1 MLGNPCL
8 VSTHGVSI
16 WPDNGVGVSLEYP
29 SRFLFVNDD
38 VLEPPRCSM
47 SSSQAVTREKLVVI
61 GNGMAGMRTVE
72 ELLKLDPTRY
82 DITVFGAEPH
92 GNYDRIM
99 LSSVLAG
106 EKAVDDIVINS
117 RAWYDDNGITLHA
130 GDAAAAIDTKAR
142 TVTSQAGVT
151 VPFDRLL
158 LATGSKP
165 IVPPIP
171 GLNLPGVCAFRDLR
185 DVDTMIAAAE
195 TYQRAV
201 VIGGGLLGLE
211 AAWGLKRRGMA
222 VAVVHLM
229 PTLMERQLD
238 EPAGK
243 LLQRDLTERGVA
255 FFTNG
260 QTEEVTGTDRVTGIK
275 LADGREAPAD
285 LVVVAIGIRPEIDL
299 ARAAGLEVNR
309 GIVVGDNLCTSDP
322 DIFAIGECA
331 EHRGQVVGLVAP
343 IWDMARVCAHHLAG
357 GATLAYS
364 AQATATRLKITG
376 IDVFSAGQLSAG
388 EDEDEVVLRDARRGT
403 YRKLVMRDTKLIG
416 TVLYGDVADGNW
428 YFDLIRRGAN
438 ISDFADR
445 MIMGQAAAQNS
456 AGPVSVDTKS
466 MSDDT
471 QICGCNGVCKGTIV
485 EIIKAKN
492 LSTYDAVKAHT
503 KASASCGT
511 CAPLVR
517 QLLADTLGVEIA
529 GPAIP
534 TVCKC
539 TDHTNEDVR
548 AQIIKQGLKT
558 QDAVRRA
565 MAWKTADGC
574 AACRPALNYYLLCA
588 WPGEYVDDNQ
598 SRFVNERVHAN
609 IQKDGTYSVIP
620 RLWGG
625 TAKPAELAVIA
636 AVALD
641 YNVAEVKITGG
652 QRLGIYGI
660 KKQDLPAVWGRLTD
674 AGLVS
679 GHAYAK
685 GLRTVKTCVGLEW
698 CRFGTQDSTTLGKR
712 LERMAWGNWSP
723 HKFKMGISGCPRNC
737 AEASIKDLGV
747 VCVDSGFEILVGGNG
762 GIVLRGT
769 DKLCHVA
776 TEDEVLEYCA
786 AFMQLYREEARYLD
800 RTAPYVERVG
810 IAYIKQRIVEDV
822 EGRHALQRRF
832 LFAQSFLQD
841 DPWAARA
848 NQGVDA
854 KEFTPLPAL
863 GR

>member
-1 MLGNPCL
+1 
-8 VSTHGVSI
+8 
-16 WPDNGVGVSLEYP
+16 
-29 SRFLFVNDD
+29 
-38 VLEPPRCSM
+38 M
-47 SSSQAVTREKLVVI
+47 SSETVVARERLVVV

-92 GNYDRIM
+92 VNYDRIM

-106 EKAVDDIVINS
+106 EKAVDDITINS
-117 RAWYDDNGITLHA
+117 RAWYADNHITLHT
-130 GDAAAAIDTKAR
+130 GDPVVAIDAKAR
-142 TVTSQAGVT
+142 TVTSHAGTT
-151 VPFDRLL
+151 VNYDRLL

-171 GLNLPGVCAFRDLR
+171 GLNLPGVCAFRDIG
-185 DVDTMIAAAE
+185 DVDTMIDAAA

-238 EPAGK
+238 EAAGR
-243 LLQRDLTERGVA
+243 LLQRDLTERGIA

-260 QTEEVTGTDRVTGIK
+260 QTEEVIGTDRVTGIR

-285 LVVVAIGIRPEIDL
+285 LVVVAIGIRPETEL

-309 GIVVGDNLCTSDP
+309 GIVVGDNLATSDP
-322 DIFAIGECA
+322 DIFAVGECA

-343 IWDMARVCAHHLAG
+343 IWDMAKVCAHHLAG
-357 GATLAYS
+357 GGDLGYS
-364 AQATATRLKITG
+364 PQTTATRLKITG
-376 IDVFSAGQLSAG
+376 IDVFSAGQLAGG

-403 YRKLVMRDTKLIG
+403 YRKLVLRDRKLVG
-416 TVLYGDVADGNW
+416 TVLYGDVGDGNW
-428 YFDLIRRGAN
+428 YFDLIRRGADVG
-438 ISDFADR
+438 DFADR
-445 MIMGQAAAQNS
+445 MILGQAAAQGS
-456 AGPVSVDTKS
+456 AGPVKPDTKS

-471 QICGCNGVCKGTIV
+471 QICGCNGVCKGAIVDTITT
-485 EIIKAKN
+485 KG
-492 LSTYDAVKAHT
+492 LTTYDAVKAHT

-517 QLLADTLGVEIA
+517 QVLADTLGVEVD

-534 TVCKC
+534 KVCTC
-539 TDHTNEDVR
+539 TDHTHEEVR
-548 AQIIKQGLKT
+548 AQILKQGLKT
-558 QDAVRRA
+558 QTAVRTA
-565 MAWKTADGC
+565 MAWKTDDGC

-588 WPGEYVDDNQ
+588 WPGEYIDDNQ
-598 SRFVNERVHAN
+598 SRFINERVHAN

-636 AVALD
+636 AVAQD

-660 KKQDLPAVWGRLTD
+660 KKQDLPAVWARLTE

-698 CRFGTQDSTTLGKR
+698 CRFGTQDSTLLGKR
-712 LERMAWGNWSP
+712 LERMTWGNWSP
-723 HKFKMGISGCPRNC
+723 HKFKMGVSGCPRNC

-747 VCVDSGFEILVGGNG
+747 ICVDSGFDLLIGGNG
-762 GIVLRGT
+762 GIELRGT

-776 TEDEVLEYCA
+776 TEAEVLEYCA

-810 IAYIKQRIVEDV
+810 IDYIRQRIVEDCD
-822 EGRHALQRRF
+822 GRRALQQRF
-832 LFAQSFLQD
+832 LHAQSFLQD
-841 DPWAARA
+841 DPWAERA
-848 NQGVDA
+848 NNGVDA
-854 KEFTPLPAL
+854 KEFQTLTAL
-863 GR
+863 SVQK

>member
-1 MLGNPCL
+1 MASAVAVFRPHLA
-8 VSTHGVSI
+8 V
-16 WPDNGVGVSLEYP
+16 NG
-29 SRFLFVNDD
+29 D
-38 VLEPPRCSM
+38 VPWFQWCKM
-47 SSSQAVTREKLVVI
+47 SSEPRLTCAPLARERLVVV

-82 DITVFGAEPH
+82 DITVFGAEPYV
-92 GNYDRIM
+92 NYDRIM

-106 EKAVDDIVINS
+106 EKQVDDITINP
-117 RAWYDDNGITLHA
+117 RAWYTANGITLHT
-130 GDAAAAIDTKAR
+130 GDPVVVIDAKAR
-142 TVTSQAGVT
+142 SVTAQSGLCVGY
-151 VPFDRLL
+151 DRLL
-158 LATGSKP
+158 IATGSKP

-171 GLNLPGVCAFRDLR
+171 GLNLPGVCAFRDIR
-185 DVDTMIAAAE
+185 DVDTMIDAAA

-238 EPAGK
+238 EAAGR
-243 LLQRDLTERGVA
+243 LLQRDLTERGIA

-260 QTEEVTGTDRVTGIK
+260 QTEEVTGTDRVTGIR
-275 LADGREAPAD
+275 LADGRAAPAD
-285 LVVVAIGIRPEIDL
+285 LVVVAIGIRPETDL

-322 DIFAIGECA
+322 DIFAVGECA

-343 IWDMARVCAHHLAG
+343 IWDMAKVCAHHLAG
-357 GATLAYS
+357 GADLAYS
-364 AQATATRLKITG
+364 PQTTATRLKITG
-376 IDVFSAGQLSAG
+376 IDVFSAGQLAGG
-388 EDEDEVVLRDARRGT
+388 EDEDEVVLRDARRVT
-403 YRKLVMRDTKLIG
+403 YRKLVLRDRKLVG
-416 TVLYGDVADGNW
+416 AVLYGDVADGNW
-428 YFDLIRRGAN
+428 YFDLIRRHADIGD
-438 ISDFADR
+438 IADR
-445 MIMGQAAAQNS
+445 MILGQAAAQGS
-456 AGPVSVDTKS
+456 SGPVKLDTKS
-466 MSDDT
+466 LADDA

-485 EIIKAKN
+485 AAITSKG
-492 LSTYDAVKAHT
+492 LTSYDAVKSHT

-517 QLLADTLGVEIA
+517 QVLADTLGVEPD

-539 TDHTNEDVR
+539 TDHTHEDVR
-548 AQIIKQGLKT
+548 AQILKQGLKT
-558 QDAVRRA
+558 QAAVRAA
-565 MAWKTADGC
+565 MAWKTPDGC
-574 AACRPALNYYLLCA
+574 AACHPALNYYLLCA

-598 SRFVNERVHAN
+598 SRFINERVHAN
-609 IQKDGTYSVIP
+609 IQKDGSYSVIP

-636 AVALD
+636 AIAQD

-660 KKQDLPAVWGRLTD
+660 KKADLPAVWARLTA

-698 CRFGTQDSTTLGKR
+698 CRFGTQDSTALGKQ
-712 LERMAWGNWSP
+712 LERLTWGTWTP
-723 HKFKMGISGCPRNC
+723 HKFKMGVSGCPRNC
-737 AEASIKDLGV
+737 AESSIKDLGV
-747 VCVDSGFEILVGGNG
+747 ICVESGFDLLIGGNG
-762 GIVLRGT
+762 GTELRGT
-769 DKLCHVA
+769 DKLCHVT
-776 TEDEVLEYCA
+776 TEAEVLEYCA

-810 IAYIKQRIVEDV
+810 IAYIRQRIVDDAD
-822 EGRHALQRRF
+822 GRRALQQRF
-832 LFAQSFLQD
+832 MHAQSFLQD
-841 DPWAARA
+841 DPWAERA
-848 NQGVDA
+848 NHGVDA
-854 KEFTPLPAL
+854 REFQPLPAL
-863 GR
+863 GATP

>member
-1 MLGNPCL
+1 MS
-8 VSTHGVSI
+8 STH
-16 WPDNGVGVSLEYP
+16 P
-29 SRFLFVNDD
+29 
-38 VLEPPRCSM
+38 
-47 SSSQAVTREKLVVI
+47 VTREKLVVI

-72 ELLKLDPTRY
+72 ELLKLDATRY

-106 EKAVDDIVINS
+106 EKAVDDIVINA
-117 RAWYDDNGITLHA
+117 RAWYTDNGITLHA
-130 GDAAAAIDTKAR
+130 GDAAASIDTKAR
-142 TVTSQAGVT
+142 TVTSQAGII

-185 DVDTMIAAAE
+185 DVDTMIAASE
-195 TYQRAV
+195 TYHRAV

-238 EPAGK
+238 ETAGK

-275 LADGREAPAD
+275 LSDGREAPAD
-285 LVVVAIGIRPEIDL
+285 LVVVAIGIRPETDL

-357 GATLAYS
+357 GGTLGYS
-364 AQATATRLKITG
+364 AQTTATRLKITG
-376 IDVFSAGQLSAG
+376 IDVFSAGQLAAG

-403 YRKLVMRDTKLIG
+403 YRKLVMRDDRLIG

-445 MIMGQAAAQNS
+445 MILGQGAAQGVS
-456 AGPVSVDTKS
+456 GPVGVDTKS

-485 EIIKAKN
+485 DVIKAKN
-492 LSTYDAVKAHT
+492 LSTYDGVKAHT
-503 KASASCGT
+503 NASASCGT

-517 QLLADTLGVEIA
+517 QLLADTLGIEVT

-539 TDHTNEDVR
+539 TDHTHEDVR
-548 AQIIKQGLKT
+548 AQILKQGLKT
-558 QDAVRRA
+558 QDAVRAA
-565 MAWKTADGC
+565 MAWKNADGC
-574 AACRPALNYYLLCA
+574 ASCRPALNYYLLCA

-636 AVALD
+636 SVAQD
-641 YNVAEVKITGG
+641 YNVAEIKITGG

-660 KKQDLPAVWGRLTD
+660 KKQDLPAVWGRLSE

-712 LERMAWGNWSP
+712 LERMTWGNWSP

-747 VCVDSGFEILVGGNG
+747 VCVESGFEILVGGNG
-762 GIVLRGT
+762 GIELRGT

-800 RTAPYVERVG
+800 RTAPYLERVG
-810 IAYIKQRIVEDV
+810 IDYIKKRIVDDV
-822 EGRHALQRRF
+822 EGRHELQRRF

-841 DPWAARA
+841 DPWEARA
-848 NQGVDA
+848 NHGVDA
-854 KEFTPLPAL
+854 KEFAPLQAVGL
-863 GR
+863 